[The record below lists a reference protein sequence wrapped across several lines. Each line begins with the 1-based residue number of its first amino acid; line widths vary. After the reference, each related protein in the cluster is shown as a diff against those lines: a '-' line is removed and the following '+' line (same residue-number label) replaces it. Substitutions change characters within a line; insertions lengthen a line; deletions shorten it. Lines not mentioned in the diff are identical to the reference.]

1 MSLINKKKC
10 DEKLVSIW
18 MFVVWFGIAFAI
30 IFSISAVYYI
40 KMDVKEIQSQILNDR
55 IINCIVDKGI
65 DKITDKDSIFSECNI
80 NNEFSNFYF
89 RIEIFDINSVNIKS
103 ISAGYPDIELQCAL
117 REKSKAEN
125 FARCSQN
132 EVLVYSSVQND
143 NMFIKVFTGSNN
155 AGAKI

>member
-18 MFVVWFGIAFAI
+18 MFAVWFGIAFAI

-40 KMDVKEIQSQILNDR
+40 KIDVKEIQSQILNDR

-89 RIEIFDINSVNIKS
+89 RIEIFDINSVNIKN
-103 ISAGYPDIELQCAL
+103 ISAGYPDIELQ
-117 REKSKAEN
+117 
-125 FARCSQN
+125 
-132 EVLVYSSVQND
+132 
-143 NMFIKVFTGSNN
+143 
-155 AGAKI
+155 